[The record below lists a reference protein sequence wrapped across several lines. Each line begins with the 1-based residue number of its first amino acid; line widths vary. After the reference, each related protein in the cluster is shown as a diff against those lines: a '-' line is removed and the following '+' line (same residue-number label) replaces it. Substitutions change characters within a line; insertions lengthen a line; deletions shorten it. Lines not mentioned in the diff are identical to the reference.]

1 MFTEIILF
9 LLDTVFTLFGMAL
22 LLRLWMQLSRLPSR
36 NPVSQGVFQVTD
48 WIVRPLRRIIPGLGG
63 IDWATVFAAYL
74 TAVAFLLCRALAR
87 PVLRAGAAPATTRIA
102 AGSLAGVATLAA
114 GGMFDT
120 SIYSPTLMLPVL
132 LPALIAL
139 LPAPV
144 PEAARAVRA
153 RRGPD
158 AREPATA

>member
-1 MFTEIILF
+1 MAESVRLPTPYNRKTEIRPMFTEIILF

-74 TAVAFLLCRALAR
+74 TAVAFLLCRALVLGADPLGFL
-87 PVLRAGAAPATTRIA
+87 PVI
-102 AGSLAGVATLAA
+102 LALGVLSMLKWGISMVMWVTLLMAVLSWVNPNSPLAA
-114 GGMFDT
+114 RSGT
-120 SIYSPTLMLPVL
+120 
-132 LPALIAL
+132 
-139 LPAPV
+139 
-144 PEAARAVRA
+144 
-153 RRGPD
+153 
-158 AREPATA
+158 